1 MFTGGAPGSFNS
13 NPGMRSRS
21 DDFTQNP
28 GSYIV
33 LFKYIFIGIYS

>member
-1 MFTGGAPGSFNS
+1 MLTGGGPPGSFNN

-28 GSYIV
+28 GWLYCSV
-33 LFKYIFIGIYS
+33 